1 LATALAGASAL
12 GCSDERPA
20 TKAPPPVDEP
30 AEALAI
36 DAAAN
41 EAAEDDTRP
50 VMPYGAPT
58 PPPTPVLADAAP
70 ADAGAVDA
78 AAAKKRKKAVDR
90 KMEVK
95 ERVPKMPYG
104 APPPRRRIV

>member
-1 LATALAGASAL
+1 MPEATPLVVMDA
-12 GCSDERPA
+12 
-20 TKAPPPVDEP
+20 APPDPM
-30 AEALAI
+30 
-36 DAAAN
+36 DAA
-41 EAAEDDTRP
+41 
-50 VMPYGAPT
+50 
-58 PPPTPVLADAAP
+58 PPSVADAAP